1 MKKVFLTIGGTQYE
15 VHFTIQKFGTKGR
28 YITIESIFST
38 IQNCMSILG
47 YSEIDIENKVISVL
61 SQATDI

>member
-1 MKKVFLTIGGTQYE
+1 MKKVILTIGGTKYE
-15 VHFTIQKFGTKGR
+15 VHFTILKYGSKGC
-28 YITIESIFST
+28 YITIESVFST

-47 YSEIDIENKVISVL
+47 YTETDIENKVISAL